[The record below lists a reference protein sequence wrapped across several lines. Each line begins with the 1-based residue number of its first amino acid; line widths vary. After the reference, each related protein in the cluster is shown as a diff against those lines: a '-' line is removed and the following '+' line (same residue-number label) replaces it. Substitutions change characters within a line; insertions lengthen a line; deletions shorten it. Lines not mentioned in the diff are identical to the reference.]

1 VARRWQV
8 CPQQVFA
15 WRHAARADVAAMP
28 REPASQPAAGFV
40 QIITEA
46 TLATPTAQVIEVT
59 LAGAVVRVASGMD
72 DATLT
77 TVRASALRP

>member
-1 VARRWQV
+1 MRHVLMSRR
-8 CPQQVFA
+8 C
-15 WRHAARADVAAMP
+15 HASR
-28 REPASQPAAGFV
+28 RASQPAAGFV
-40 QIITEA
+40 PIITEA
-46 TLATPTAQVIEVT
+46 TSATLAARVIEVT